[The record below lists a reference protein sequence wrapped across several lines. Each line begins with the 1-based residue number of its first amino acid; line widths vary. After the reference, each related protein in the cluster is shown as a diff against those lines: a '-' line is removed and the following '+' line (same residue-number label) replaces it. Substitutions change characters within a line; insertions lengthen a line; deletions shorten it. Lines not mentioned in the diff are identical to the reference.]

1 MAEDS
6 NAACRAQNSSQH
18 PDPLRPS
25 ELFGLTWDSYQGN
38 VFVIVNTAW
47 RARLQRKKIKRKN
60 RFGDQ
65 LWLGRD
71 SRGGGLGP
79 SNSGG
84 RNVWALPMP

>member
-1 MAEDS
+1 
-6 NAACRAQNSSQH
+6 
-18 PDPLRPS
+18 
-25 ELFGLTWDSYQGN
+25 

-47 RARLQRKKIKRKN
+47 RGRLQRKKIKRKN

-65 LWLGRD
+65 LSLGRD

-84 RNVWALPMP
+84 RNAWALPMP